1 MQKLTNKYC
10 KKYRCFEIRTD
21 LFNIIDICNG
31 EKFFIFK
38 KLVYHLRKIISSDEK
53 SFTGE
58 LVANSYLD
66 LLKEINEEGFLKV
79 IDKKR
84 KTPDAELYIVFTC
97 YRSNNFYILL
107 PLEIKMEC
115 AMEDKID
122 QLVVK
127 TMEIV

>member
-38 KLVYHLRKIISSDEK
+38 KLVYHLGKIISSDEK

-84 KTPDAELYIVFTC
+84 KTQDAELYIAFTC
-97 YRSNNFYILL
+97 YR
-107 PLEIKMEC
+107 
-115 AMEDKID
+115 
-122 QLVVK
+122 
-127 TMEIV
+127 